1 MGRCVDVFF
10 MFSVSLENCTFCCL
24 KVTLNP
30 FRRKSFFASCP
41 TLLLLSPSSVKTV
54 GLFPRHCLTCELA
67 KAHCMYFDAVIS
79 PANQHIILHCK
90 GRPTGVLICS
100 LVTSAAALI
109 TFSCL
114 SLTFAAFDFLLYIF
128 GWLFHLLNI
137 QKVFSKGEANYL
149 SAIFDWTNEICCCA
163 TLAVTV
169 TEGKKE
175 KKIYIY
181 IHRCWLQVVFLS
193 VDFFSSRKLNFNLLA
208 RVLSQTGGGIVA
220 DWRLLVSSHLSG
232 EGSGGEE
239 SLNVIKQEEQDR
251 KWLQRAAILFSFPA
265 PRFGSQSLSDIGAI

>member
-1 MGRCVDVFF
+1 
-10 MFSVSLENCTFCCL
+10 MFSVSLENFTFCCL

-109 TFSCL
+109 KFSCL
-114 SLTFAAFDFLLYIF
+114 SLTFAAFHFLLYIF
-128 GWLFHLLNI
+128 GWLFHLLNR
-137 QKVFSKGEANYL
+137 QKVFFERGSKLFVSYIWLDQWHLLLCNISRLMEK
-149 SAIFDWTNEICCCA
+149 
-163 TLAVTV
+163 TV
-169 TEGKKE
+169 TEGKKKKE
-175 KKIYIY
+175 KKET
-181 IHRCWLQVVFLS
+181 HTPM
-193 VDFFSSRKLNFNLLA
+193 SS
-208 RVLSQTGGGIVA
+208 S
-220 DWRLLVSSHLSG
+220 
-232 EGSGGEE
+232 E
-239 SLNVIKQEEQDR
+239 SPN
-251 KWLQRAAILFSFPA
+251 S
-265 PRFGSQSLSDIGAI
+265 